1 MASFLSRA
9 LDLSGAAP
17 NAFTDD
23 NGNIHEVNIN
33 LVAREGIASGCGG
46 TNYCPSANVTRGQM
60 AAFLHRAF
68 D

>member
-17 NAFTDD
+17 NTFTDD

-33 LVAREGIASGCGG
+33 LVAREGS
-46 TNYCPSANVTRGQM
+46 
-60 AAFLHRAF
+60 
-68 D
+68 